1 MNEDNFYYI
10 MDYSGNYYR
19 LNGEDELVVAD
30 VKTQQFLPMIRFKTD
45 LSERKRL
52 FTARFRQMGKQ
63 K

>member
-30 VKTQQFLPMIRFKTD
+30 VKDATI
-45 LSERKRL
+45 
-52 FTARFRQMGKQ
+52 FTGGLIQMKKGVCR
-63 K
+63 

>member
-30 VKTQQFLPMIRFKTD
+30 VKDATIFTDDRRMNMYLP
-45 LSERKRL
+45 
-52 FTARFRQMGKQ
+52 
-63 K
+63 